1 MGKPLQKGIFTVLLY
16 FLAFTF
22 LITTKPQAQVV
33 IQDEKG
39 LEITFSASGSLNQS
53 QIIQLTPSDISSLF
67 FEGQGITI
75 RPWGESSE
83 STSPFFVESVNGDY
97 AIGGLKPAN
106 SPKNRLFYLS
116 LANTTSSMIDGMN
129 VAFDL
134 LYLPIH
140 NSNFS
145 LQLRYKL
152 GDQEW
157 TDVPGATVNSSMLQG
172 DREGWNSFSVQST
185 LDQILLEQEEAIEF
199 EWIDRNGEMDANQ
212 IPVAIQ
218 HVELFPT
225 IFTPSEMQRGDLIIT
240 EILPSTQ
247 LSNGNVEF
255 VELYNPTDKT
265 ISLKGVE
272 VRTSNGS
279 SLIRTNFELSP
290 NSFGVITSANSP
302 ENIESGQVYR
312 YNNSILSDNNGF
324 VELYS
329 RGRELAKATFERT
342 DTDRSLELNRI
353 SNAFD
358 GYTSLQYL
366 SPSATTLA
374 GNVSASPGI
383 AGSAQKLFV
392 KELTGNGWYFI
403 ASPGL
408 LDERLNRINFQTL
421 NMVRSDVGSFS
432 DFEPNEPLFIYQ
444 EDGTS
449 RKLYSVES
457 AQNLS
462 DKSYPI
468 NNTSSKIVTAQDDL
482 QNTIGKITDDS
493 GRRVSPVYLNWNNT
507 DQKFQLLYDE
517 NSRVSRWDP
526 LIVNQSVNNP
536 GISPAE
542 NRSIQGNRLDR
553 FILFRFLE
561 LTQDGSGKRLDHSI
575 VGFLREERGQ
585 TSTRFDLPKLLPI
598 SNDEKIRNDLSMMHI
613 SSDES
618 TDRTNSFIHFPFEID
633 QTYSFDVGV
642 TSSDRTYQAVLDW
655 SDMLDIPDEWI
666 MTLKDNLT
674 GSEIDMKEQGSYEF
688 RVTASEGDLK
698 QMEVEPGT
706 ITPFIPDEDE
716 RFTVTM
722 KPFESSAGITEE
734 TERPGSVELRQN
746 YPNPFNPST
755 NIVFYLP
762 EQQPVKIG
770 VYNIVGQQVALLA
783 DEPIGAGE
791 HTISWNASEM
801 PSGVYIV
808 QLEVGSRIFTRKIT
822 LIK

>member
-1 MGKPLQKGIFTVLLY
+1 MGKPLQKGIFTVLFYL
-16 FLAFTF
+16 LAFTF
-22 LITTKPQAQVV
+22 LITARSQAQVV
-33 IQDEKG
+33 IQDERG
-39 LEITFSASGSLNQS
+39 LEIAFSASGSLNQS

-67 FEGQGITI
+67 FEGEEITI
-75 RPWGESSE
+75 RPWGESSD
-83 STSPFFVESVNGDY
+83 SASPFFVESESGDY

-116 LANTTSSMIDGMN
+116 LANTTSSMIDGIN

-134 LYLPIH
+134 LYLPTD
-140 NSNFS
+140 NSDFS

-157 TDVPGATVNSSMLQG
+157 TDVPGATLNSSMLRG
-172 DREGWNSFSVQST
+172 DKEGWNSFSVQST

-199 EWIDRNGEMDANQ
+199 EWIDRNGEMDADQ

-218 HVELFPT
+218 HVELFPE
-225 IFTPSEMQRGDLIIT
+225 IFTPSEMKRGDLIIT
-240 EILPSTQ
+240 EILPTTE

-255 VELYNPTDKT
+255 VELYNPTEKT

-279 SLIRTNFELSP
+279 SMIRTDFELSP
-290 NSFGVITSANSP
+290 NSFGVITSASSP
-302 ENIESGQVYR
+302 EFIRSNQVYR
-312 YNNSILSDNNGF
+312 YSNSILSDNNGF

-329 RGRELAKATFERT
+329 GDREVAKATFERM

-366 SPSATTLA
+366 SPSATTLS
-374 GNVSASPGI
+374 GNVSASPGN

-403 ASPGL
+403 SSPGL
-408 LDERLNRINFQTL
+408 LDERLSRINFQNI
-421 NMVRSDVGSFS
+421 NMVRSEVGSFS

-457 AQNLS
+457 TQNLS

-468 NNTSSKIVTAQDDL
+468 NDTSSKIVTAQDDL
-482 QNTIGKITDDS
+482 QNTIGKLTDDS
-493 GRRVSPVYLNWNNT
+493 GRRVSPVYLYWNNT

-517 NSRVSRWDP
+517 NSKVSRWDP
-526 LIVNQSVNNP
+526 LIVNRSVNDP
-536 GISPAE
+536 GVFSAE
-542 NRSIQGNRLDR
+542 TRSIQGNRMDR
-553 FILFRFLE
+553 FIHFSFLE
-561 LTQDGSGKRLDHSI
+561 LTQDGSRKRLDHSI

-618 TDRTNSFIHFPFEID
+618 ADRTNSFVHFPFDLD

-642 TSSDRTYQAVLDW
+642 ISSDRTYQAVLDW

-666 MTLKDNLT
+666 LTLKDNLT

-706 ITPFIPDEDE
+706 ITAFNPDEDE

-722 KPFESSAGITEE
+722 KPYESSAGITEE